1 MLADHG
7 INIFSNF
14 ESDWTVMVTNG
25 DDPNSDT
32 ETALIRDDRPET
44 EIQKQATQVPT
55 EELTK
60 REHWLQH
67 TGSY

>member
-1 MLADHG
+1 
-7 INIFSNF
+7 
-14 ESDWTVMVTNG
+14 MVTNG